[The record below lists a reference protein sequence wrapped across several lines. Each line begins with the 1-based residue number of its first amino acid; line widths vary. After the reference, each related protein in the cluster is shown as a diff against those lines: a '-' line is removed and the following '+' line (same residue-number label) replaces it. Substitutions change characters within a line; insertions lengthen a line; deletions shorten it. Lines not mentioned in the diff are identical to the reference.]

1 MVCDA
6 LSDKADNG
14 IKKFNEAFDNLW
26 KCLSDRMSVDQIQ
39 QAHQLIVVTEG
50 IKAVGVYF
58 VVFSLYVVLI
68 LSVKWRI
75 SSSMTSLVPS
85 FHLCNMMVIGLACQA
100 LGCS

>member
-1 MVCDA
+1 MVHDA
-6 LSDKADNG
+6 LSDKANDG
-14 IKKFNEAFDNLW
+14 IKKFNEVFDDLW
-26 KCLSDRMSVDQIQ
+26 KHLSNRMSIDQIQ
-39 QAHQLIVVTEG
+39 QAHWLIAVTEG
-50 IKAVGVYF
+50 IKAVSVYF

-68 LSVKWRI
+68 LSAKWRI

>member
-50 IKAVGVYF
+50 IKVVGVYF

-68 LSVKWRI
+68 LSGI

>member
-1 MVCDA
+1 MMHYRIKPTIVSRNSMKR
-6 LSDKADNG
+6 LSN
-14 IKKFNEAFDNLW
+14 
-26 KCLSDRMSVDQIQ
+26 RMSVDRIQ
-39 QAHQLIVVTEG
+39 QAHQLIAVTEG
-50 IKAVGVYF
+50 IKVVGMYF
-58 VVFSLYVVLI
+58 VVFSLYVILI